1 MRTLRFCQFR
11 ASLLFFCVAVAT
23 SLVWSQTNTA
33 TTTAA
38 PTASPSTVQT
48 HEPNLERAA
57 WHVLHFSYAQGKT
70 ADKIDVITAL
80 GTLAPHPA
88 SIKLL
93 LRALHDED
101 PDVRLAAV
109 STLSL
114 LKVHSAIPQLR
125 HLLRDPEPQ
134 VSFGAAKALWNLGDH
149 SGRDIFIGV
158 LEGERSASPG
168 MIEEAKKHY
177 LNARTLAL
185 MGVQEGAGAVFGPLG
200 YGVTAVRELT
210 KDKGAPTRALSAEL
224 LGLDHSTQAVRGL
237 RDAAL
242 DKNWMVRAAAADG
255 LGNSGRRDVLPTLRM
270 LLKDDKD
277 AVRCMAAAAIIRLKM
292 HEPPRTDLAS
302 LPYARQH

>member
-11 ASLLFFCVAVAT
+11 VSLLLFCVVVA
-23 SLVWSQTNTA
+23 SSPVWSQTNTA

-38 PTASPSTVQT
+38 PPALPSTVQT

-70 ADKIDVITAL
+70 SEKIDVITAL

-88 SIKLL
+88 SVKLL

-224 LGLDHSTQAVRGL
+224 LGLDHSSQAVRGL

-255 LGNSGRRDVLPTLRM
+255 LGNSGRRDALPTLRM

-277 AVRCMAAAAIIRLKM
+277 AVRCMAAAAIIRLEM